1 VDLGA
6 VAYILSLPN
15 IMPLC
20 RGWIRRSPALT
31 VHGRNYWSARVL

>member
-1 VDLGA
+1 VDLRA

-20 RGWIRRSPALT
+20 RGWI
-31 VHGRNYWSARVL
+31 